1 VFVEQQNFK
10 NHGKVVPGFIFFVL
24 PVLALNLGWTLN
36 HWRLAHFSFAG
47 LVSVLTAAALLL
59 GMILTRGFA
68 LRVQD
73 RVIRLE
79 EQVRYARL
87 LPADLQTRAAQLTLA
102 QVIALRFASDEELP
116 GLLRKVLDERIA
128 DRKAIKGMVTNWKAD
143 HLRA

>member
-1 VFVEQQNFK
+1 MEQQNFK

-59 GMILTRGFA
+59 GMILARGFA

>member
-1 VFVEQQNFK
+1 MEQQNFK

-59 GMILTRGFA
+59 GRILARGFA